1 MSLIN
6 SILTGGERVFLACGH
21 GDSFQVISG
30 TAIGI
35 RFIARL
41 DVVQVL
47 DADSDLG
54 ADSRMQDVIRILP
67 PAPALEVGDIVF
79 AVGKNLKLIK
89 REDNVCS
96 ITTDF
101 WVEQQI

>member
-1 MSLIN
+1 MSLVN
-6 SILTGGERVFLACGH
+6 SILTAGEKVLLACGH
-21 GDSFQVISG
+21 GDSFRVLTGAASGIS
-30 TAIGI
+30 
-35 RFIARL
+35 FIARL

-54 ADSRMQDVIRILP
+54 ADPRMQDVIRILP

-89 REDNVCS
+89 REDNACS